1 MTAAS
6 DWQGIVGKSWA
17 QEWQRTDAS
26 FSELTPQLLAAIAR
40 EPGRCI
46 VDVGCGAGELS
57 LAVARGRP
65 QAQVTGIDI
74 SGDLVAAARDRADL
88 PNLSF
93 GVADASSWQP
103 GRPAPDLLV
112 SRHGVMFFADP
123 PAAFAHLAAIA
134 TPGARFVFSC
144 FRKATENAWAA
155 GIAALLPPSR
165 AAPPPP
171 MAPGPFAF
179 AEPDHVV
186 RCMKGW
192 RDHAFAAVD
201 FAYLA
206 GAGPD
211 PVAEAMALFRRIGP
225 AAAALRT
232 LPTHERAALERRLL
246 DLVEAHLVNGRV
258 SFPAAAWLVSATS
271 DHGDG

>member
-1 MTAAS
+1 MTGAS
-6 DWQGIVGKSWA
+6 DWQGTVGKSWA
-17 QEWQRTDAS
+17 QEWQRTDTS
-26 FSELTPQLLAAIAR
+26 FSDLTPHLLGAIAR
-40 EPGRCI
+40 ERGNTI
-46 VDVGCGAGELS
+46 VDIGCGAGELS
-57 LAVARGRP
+57 LAVARARP
-65 QAQVTGIDI
+65 DAQIAGIDI
-74 SGDLVAAARDRADL
+74 SDDLVEAARGRADL

-93 GVADASSWQP
+93 HMADASSRQP
-103 GRPAPDLLV
+103 VGPAPDLLV

-123 PAAFAHLAAIA
+123 PAAFAHLAAIV

-144 FRKATENAWAA
+144 FRKAAENAWAA
-155 GIAALLPPSR
+155 EIAALLPPTQ
-165 AAPPPP
+165 AAPPLP

-232 LPTHERAALERRLL
+232 LPTQEQAALERRLL
-246 DLVEAHLVNGRV
+246 DLVEAHLVDGRV
-258 SFPAAAWLVSATS
+258 SFPAAAWLVTATS